1 MPCRLRTSRCT
12 PTRVVA
18 IPPSFSFRGRFRIRV
33 KSGHK
38 AFWNGSGLGSSGAEP
53 SDVSHH
59 RRNGQLEA
67 SLISERVTA
76 GMRADEAQ
84 GKHLRRPA
92 TPPRVIQEI
101 EVLARSTSLS
111 IQQIQEMSAGRA
123 SRGIV
128 GEITKRAR
136 AAPPPAL

>member
-1 MPCRLRTSRCT
+1 MGAAWGRAAQSRAMFT
-12 PTRVVA
+12 
-18 IPPSFSFRGRFRIRV
+18 II
-33 KSGHK
+33 
-38 AFWNGSGLGSSGAEP
+38 GAMAE
-53 SDVSHH
+53 
-59 RRNGQLEA
+59 LEA
-67 SLISERVTA
+67 SLISDRVTA
-76 GMRADEAQ
+76 GMRAAEAQ

-92 TPPRVIQEI
+92 TPPRVIEEI

-111 IQQIQEMSAGRA
+111 IQQIQKMSAGRA